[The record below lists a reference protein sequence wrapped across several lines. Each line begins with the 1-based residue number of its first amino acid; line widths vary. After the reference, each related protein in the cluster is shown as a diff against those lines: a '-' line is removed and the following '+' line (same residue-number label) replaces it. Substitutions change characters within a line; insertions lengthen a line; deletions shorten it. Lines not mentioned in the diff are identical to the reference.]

1 MMSAISELA
10 KSRSFWGEIVV
21 VFLLFLVFLF
31 FMPVG
36 KRGVA
41 PQVFFAA
48 GVIAPNSLMDSAPL
62 LVVLWQWERD
72 GSGKKVDGTAVR
84 RRFGFSCPRM
94 RESRSRDAC
103 RFRLVLGRSPIS
115 VKRTSKACNSEDDQE
130 LCGSLKSFVRR
141 WSTVPITRKSFARV
155 CIDRFS

>member
-10 KSRSFWGEIVV
+10 KSRSFWGGIVV
-21 VFLLFLVFLF
+21 VFFAVSRISVF

-36 KRGVA
+36 RRTTG
-41 PQVFFAA
+41 FFAA
-48 GVIAPNSLMDSAPL
+48 GAIAPNSLVDSAPL

-72 GSGKKVDGTAVR
+72 GGGKKVDGTAVR